1 MSVREIKKKL
11 KKEISRIFQIMS
23 ELKNL
28 KSGGIIFFLCSCFSI
43 FFFIFQMLDFII
55 VVICSKS

>member
-28 KSGGIIFFLCSCFSI
+28 KSGGIIFFFVFMFFY
-43 FFFIFQMLDFII
+43 FFFYFSNVGFYYSRNLF
-55 VVICSKS
+55 

>member
-28 KSGGIIFFLCSCFSI
+28 KSGGIIFFLCSCFFI
-43 FFFIFQMLDFII
+43 FFIFQMLDFII

>member
-28 KSGGIIFFLCSCFSI
+28 KSGGIIFFCVHVFLI
-43 FFFIFQMLDFII
+43 FFYFSNVGFYYSRNLF
-55 VVICSKS
+55 